1 MSKDSEAV
9 KAQRGK
15 RYKQVHAGEW
25 VQPVRRGYK
34 MACCDC
40 GLVHIMDFRIYD
52 GRIQF
57 RAYRNNRSTAMLR
70 RHRKRRESESE
81 T

>member
-1 MSKDSEAV
+1 MTAYPKPE
-9 KAQRGK
+9 
-15 RYKQVHAGEW
+15 AGEW

-40 GLVHIMDFRIYD
+40 GLVHKLDFRIHKS
-52 GRIQF
+52 RVQF
-57 RAYRNNRSTAMLR
+57 RVFRDNRATGAIR
-70 RHRKRRESESE
+70 RWMK